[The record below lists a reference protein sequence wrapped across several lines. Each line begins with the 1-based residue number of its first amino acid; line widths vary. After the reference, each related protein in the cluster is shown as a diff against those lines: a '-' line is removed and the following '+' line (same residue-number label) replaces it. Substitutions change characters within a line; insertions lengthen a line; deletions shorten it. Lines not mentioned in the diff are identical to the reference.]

1 MWVIDDQQY
10 LGQLD
15 GYSRAAQFAD
25 GLFETMVVKQGQI
38 QGLNYHTQRLGSGCE
53 RLDIQLPD
61 KNLAQLLIAY
71 AHKFVELSGLS
82 SGVLK
87 IIVSRGNS
95 QRGYGYDE
103 SITSKV
109 TAFYNPLPQY
119 EAKLY
124 EQGVSVKSLT
134 TECAMQKQMA
144 GLKHLNRL
152 ENVLAKKELG
162 GQAFEGLMFN
172 HLGFAIEGTSSN
184 IFFEKDNQL
193 FTPKLSVSGVAGV
206 MRACILNYAKTR
218 NIKMKIDDIAR
229 GQLDQFEQGFLCN
242 SVMGIVPIA
251 EFDGRLFKI
260 GPQTKAMQTAWKDGV
275 VYG

>member
-15 GYSRAAQFAD
+15 GFSRAAQFAD
-25 GLFETMVVKQGQI
+25 GLFETMVVKKGRI
-38 QGLNYHTQRLGSGCE
+38 QGLNFHAQRLDLGCT
-53 RLDIQLPD
+53 RLDIKLPD
-61 KNLAQLLIAY
+61 NNLVELFIAY
-71 AHKFVELSGLS
+71 THKFVELSGLE

-87 IIVSRGNS
+87 VIVSRGDS
-95 QRGYGYDE
+95 QRGYAYDDL
-103 SITSKV
+103 ITPKV
-109 TAFYNPLPQY
+109 TALFNPLPQY

-134 TECAMQKQMA
+134 TACSIQQQMA

-162 GQAFEGLMFN
+162 TQAFEGLMFN

-184 IFFEKDNQL
+184 VFFEKNNQL
-193 FTPKLSVSGVAGV
+193 FTPKLNLSGVAGV
-206 MRACILNYAKTR
+206 MRSCILNHAKLH
-218 NIKMKIDDIAR
+218 NITTNIDDIAL
-229 GQLDQFEQGFLCN
+229 GQLDQFEQGFICN
-242 SVMGIVPIA
+242 SVMGIMPIA
-251 EFDGRLFKI
+251 QLDGRSFKI
-260 GPQTKAMQTAWKDGV
+260 GPQTKAMQEAWKDGV